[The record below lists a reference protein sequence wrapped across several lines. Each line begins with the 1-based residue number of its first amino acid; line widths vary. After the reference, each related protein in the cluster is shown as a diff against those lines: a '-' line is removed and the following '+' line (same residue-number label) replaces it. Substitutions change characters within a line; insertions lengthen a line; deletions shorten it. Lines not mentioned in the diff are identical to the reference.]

1 MKTRNA
7 YSAKQNGF
15 MLLWNHRYLVMLIF
29 IATYIS
35 LELFYSIRED
45 VNSFCRKIPTRMGSD
60 LDRQLTTI
68 PLFTTTY
75 TRNHYHHY
83 HHYHKTPPQGNL
95 KDFNYPSPLNDSQ
108 PNLKFCSDSD
118 KCKFLFPYQP
128 SSYKSSKSI
137 QIQFFTYVNLAQI
150 LNLTVVLPSNEYN
163 ASVLKKL
170 FPNVR
175 FIGQHEFRLWMN
187 SRIRKPS
194 IIHEFIAIWGSKVES
209 VEVLNKDH
217 PDFFIHEWSEKLDFA
232 LFGKNR
238 VKDRDGINDH
248 ERVTFKKI
256 NLGLKS
262 LSSKKSVKRTTQ
274 FLLDELKNNDAE
286 VLLLA
291 HDLKF
296 DEFTNAFSA
305 IKDSKDYVSVEKIDE
320 ICNKGNLQ
328 KQ

>member
-7 YSAKQNGF
+7 YNARQTVF
-15 MLLWNHRYLVMLIF
+15 MVLWNHRYLVMLIF

-35 LELFYSIRED
+35 LELFHGIRED
-45 VNSFCRKIPTRMGSD
+45 VNSFCRNIPKRKGSD
-60 LDRQLTTI
+60 FDRQYTTI

-83 HHYHKTPPQGNL
+83 HKTPPPQGIPQ
-95 KDFNYPSPLNDSQ
+95 DSNYPSPLNDSQ

-128 SSYKSSKSI
+128 PSYKSSKSI

-150 LNLTVVLPSNEYN
+150 LNLTVVLPSN
-163 ASVLKKL
+163 V
-170 FPNVR
+170 
-175 FIGQHEFRLWMN
+175 GQHEFRLWMN

-194 IIHEFIAIWGSKVES
+194 IIHEFISVWGSKVES

-217 PDFFIHEWSEKLDFA
+217 PDFYIHEWSEKLDFS

-238 VKDRDGINDH
+238 VKDRDGINDR

-262 LSSKKSVKRTTQ
+262 FSSKKSVKRATQ

-296 DEFTNAFSA
+296 DEFTKAFSA

-320 ICNKGNLQ
+320 ICNKVNL
-328 KQ
+328 